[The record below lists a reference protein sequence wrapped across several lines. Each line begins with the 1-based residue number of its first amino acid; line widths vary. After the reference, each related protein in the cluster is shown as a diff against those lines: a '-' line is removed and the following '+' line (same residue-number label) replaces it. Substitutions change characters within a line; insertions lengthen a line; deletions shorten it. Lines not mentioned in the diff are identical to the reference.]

1 MSNQFSRVR
10 YDDLQLTQFDKQ
22 NKSANVLLLDETVK
36 ESNTAC
42 YAPAGSRCAQ
52 SEVTRPYANAKLDLG
67 MKADIE
73 NRVMNRN
80 YELNNHE
87 GRTNTD
93 FMTNIGNNPSLC
105 NVKETLTNE
114 DSRFTNPI
122 EDYREMYTAPYAFTP
137 YLFVS
142 PQAVHA
148 NNNDFMTPDRYGASS
163 RYAAKQDKYG
173 LGPKEFAARSKPVNF
188 VELHSGL
195 LPQKGTAF
203 AAFNPNA

>member
-10 YDDLQLTQFDKQ
+10 YDASQLTQFDKQ

-52 SEVTRPYANAKLDLG
+52 SEMTRPYSNARLDLG

-73 NRVMNRN
+73 NRVMNRK
-80 YELNNHE
+80 YELNDNQ
-87 GRTNTD
+87 GRTNTE
-93 FMTNIGNNPSLC
+93 FMSNNGNVPSNC
-105 NVKETLTNE
+105 NVIETLANE

-122 EDYREMYTAPYAFTP
+122 EDYREMYTAPFAFSP

-148 NNNDFMTPDRYGASS
+148 NNNSYMTPSRYGESS
-163 RYAAKQDKYG
+163 RYVAKEGKYG
-173 LGPKEFAARSKPVNF
+173 LGPKEFAKRDKPIDF
-188 VELHSGL
+188 VQLHSGL
-195 LPQKGTAF
+195 LPQKGTAL
-203 AAFNPNA
+203 AAYNPNV